1 MPKNPEAQYSHDNSI
16 RLLHGG
22 REYFDTLELLISKAR
37 QCIHLQVYIFEA
49 DETGIRIVDA
59 LVAAAERGVKV
70 FFITDGYATPRMH
83 RTFID
88 RLKNAGVNFRRFE
101 PLLKNRYFYFGRR
114 LHHKVF
120 VADATHALVTGC
132 NITDRYNDMPGH
144 PAWKDYALYAHGDIA
159 RQLES
164 LCCNIWNRNYGN
176 YTKALP
182 LDETTTELPLEGSEG
197 SCSVRLRVN
206 DWVKRKNQVWRS
218 YFEMFNQ
225 AEDDITIMCSYFLP
239 GWIFRRAMV
248 KAFKRGVKIRVILTG
263 RSDVAVAKYAERYLY
278 DWMLKNGIEI
288 YEYQPNI
295 LHAKIAMRDNRWM
308 TVGSFN
314 VNNISALAS
323 IELNLDVRNK
333 PFVQAATKEMD
344 AVIANDCI
352 RITHDNYTVQT
363 GLMQRL
369 MQRLAYEFVKIV
381 LFIVTFYYK
390 RER

>member
-1 MPKNPEAQYSHDNSI
+1 MVIIPKH
-16 RLLHGG
+16 
-22 REYFDTLELLISKAR
+22 
-37 QCIHLQVYIFEA
+37 
-49 DETGIRIVDA
+49 
-59 LVAAAERGVKV
+59 
-70 FFITDGYATPRMH
+70 
-83 RTFID
+83 
-88 RLKNAGVNFRRFE
+88 FR
-101 PLLKNRYFYFGRR
+101 
-114 LHHKVF
+114 
-120 VADATHALVTGC
+120 
-132 NITDRYNDMPGH
+132 
-144 PAWKDYALYAHGDIA
+144 
-159 RQLES
+159 
-164 LCCNIWNRNYGN
+164 
-176 YTKALP
+176 

-225 AEDDITIMCSYFLP
+225 AEEDITIMCSYFLP

-248 KAFKRGVKIRVILTG
+248 KAFKRGVKTRVILTG

-278 DWMLKNGIEI
+278 DWMLRNGIEI

-295 LHAKIAMRDNRWM
+295 LHAKIALRDDRWM

-333 PFVQAATKEMD
+333 PFVQAAVKEMD
-344 AVIANDCI
+344 TVIANDCI